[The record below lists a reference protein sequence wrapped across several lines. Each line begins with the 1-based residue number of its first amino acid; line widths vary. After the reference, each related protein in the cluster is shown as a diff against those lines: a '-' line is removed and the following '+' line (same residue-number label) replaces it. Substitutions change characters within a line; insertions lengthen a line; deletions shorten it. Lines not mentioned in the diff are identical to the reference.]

1 MPYAAKNPS
10 AFSLDRALACTS
22 TDQLLAMQAA
32 GREVLECR
40 RVLRKADLNVV
51 GEVLKGQGEFFELEH
66 YPHDDVHDEETHSQ
80 YYYHSHRGTANEHG
94 HFHTFLR
101 AAGMAPNMAPVAHDG
116 PEIWPA
122 GEEALSHLV
131 AIAMDDYGEPIGLF
145 TVNRWVCGDTW
156 YSAADVIR
164 MAMSFRIDHAF
175 PSWPVNR
182 WLTAMLA
189 LYLPQIEWLLQA
201 RDAAVAA
208 WAKRHPGRD
217 VFEDRILEITSELP
231 LSIDEQIAAVDALLA
246 RRQLD
251 EEKS

>member
-1 MPYAAKNPS
+1 M
-10 AFSLDRALACTS
+10 
-22 TDQLLAMQAA
+22 
-32 GREVLECR
+32 
-40 RVLRKADLNVV
+40 
-51 GEVLKGQGEFFELEH
+51 
-66 YPHDDVHDEETHSQ
+66 
-80 YYYHSHRGTANEHG
+80 
-94 HFHTFLR
+94 
-101 AAGMAPNMAPVAHDG
+101 
-116 PEIWPA
+116 
-122 GEEALSHLV
+122 SHLV
-131 AIAMDDYGEPIGLF
+131 AIGMDDYGEPIGLF

-217 VFEDRILEITSELP
+217 VFEDRTLEITSELP
-231 LSIDEQIAAVDALLA
+231 LSIDEQIAALDALLA